1 MGWTELN
8 NFPPLQS
15 ADKGLCFSMVGQKG
29 RGQWSSCTY
38 TYVPTVCVPSLAV
51 AFACAVLGLLNPLD
65 SPHHMR
71 VDEDSEYREGVVL
84 DRPTKPGRGS
94 FVNCGM
100 RKVCLL
106 LTDPKTIFPVS
117 LADLKW
123 TGWVLLGF

>member
-1 MGWTELN
+1 MWDNQDFSHFSAGPEREGAWQHLHLYLY
-8 NFPPLQS
+8 FPLS
-15 ADKGLCFSMVGQKG
+15 I
-29 RGQWSSCTY
+29 
-38 TYVPTVCVPSLAV
+38 SLL
-51 AFACAVLGLLNPLD
+51 CAVLGLLNPLD

-106 LTDPKTIFPVS
+106 PTDATTISLVS
-117 LADLKW
+117 LADLKQA
-123 TGWVLLGF
+123 GWALLGF

>member
-1 MGWTELN
+1 MWDN
-8 NFPPLQS
+8 QDFSHFS
-15 ADKGLCFSMVGQKG
+15 AGPEREGAWQHLHLYLCFPLSI
-29 RGQWSSCTY
+29 
-38 TYVPTVCVPSLAV
+38 SLL
-51 AFACAVLGLLNPLD
+51 CAVLGLLNPLD

-106 LTDPKTIFPVS
+106 PTDATTISLVS
-117 LADLKW
+117 LADLKQA
-123 TGWVLLGF
+123 GWALLGF

>member
-1 MGWTELN
+1 MLD
-8 NFPPLQS
+8 QR
-15 ADKGLCFSMVGQKG
+15 G
-29 RGQWSSCTY
+29 RRQQSSCTY
-38 TYVPTVCVPSLAV
+38 TCVPTVRVLSLAV
-51 AFACAVLGLLNPLD
+51 AFVCAVLGLLNPLD

-106 LTDPKTIFPVS
+106 PTDPKTIPPVS
-117 LADLKW
+117 LADLKQA
-123 TGWVLLGF
+123 GWVLLGF

>member
-1 MGWTELN
+1 MVCWTRERGGSGAVVLN
-8 NFPPLQS
+8 T
-15 ADKGLCFSMVGQKG
+15 
-29 RGQWSSCTY
+29 W
-38 TYVPTVCVPSLAV
+38 VPTVCVLSLTV
-51 AFACAVLGLLNPLD
+51 AFLCAVLGLLNPLD

-106 LTDPKTIFPVS
+106 PTIPKRFS
-117 LADLKW
+117 LPLW
-123 TGWVLLGF
+123 QI